1 MLDQGLFALLFY
13 RLAPALGLPPLIVS
27 VLLARSVSLVF
38 NYLVNRNIVF
48 RQKGKYMDSKS
59 FAGYL
64 CLCFFIM
71 ASSYGLVKLST
82 LLFSDINV
90 LITKIVVDAVLF
102 LLSYKLQNKVIF
114 REKRND

>member
-1 MLDQGLFALLFY
+1 MFALLFY
-13 RLAPALGLPPLIVS
+13 WLVPALKLPPLIVS
-27 VLLARSVSLVF
+27 VLLSRGVSLVF
-38 NYLVNRNIVF
+38 NYLVNRNLVF
-48 RQKGKYMDSKS
+48 RQKGNFMDGRS

-64 CLCFFIM
+64 GLCIFIM
-71 ASSYGLVKLST
+71 SASYGLVKLST

-90 LITKIVVDAVLF
+90 LITKIVVDAGLF